1 MSYQRFYEEKRYCLY
16 CGKDISDRQLSAKIC
31 DNPECEKM
39 RQHEKYLENKNGK
52 NKKGNIGRHL
62 ITIFSFKKIEIKI
75 SLKKLKKQIAVKK
88 SILLFFFIKLSA
100 FP

>member
-52 NKKGNIGRHL
+52 NKKHRICMICGCDISNLPSQSKIC
-62 ITIFSFKKIEIKI
+62 KKEECQKI
-75 SLKKLKKQIAVKK
+75 R
-88 SILLFFFIKLSA
+88 
-100 FP
+100 